1 MIRIIFCLLIIIY
14 SCSSNKQS
22 TELYSFFKAK
32 GLKDQSKV
40 YFFTYPECINCM
52 EKLFSSI
59 NQLSD
64 NDGFIILAYKKKY
77 QKEILSKYSFNSKI
91 NILESPGMFTSI
103 SPNLI
108 YHVNHKTKIVLIQDT
123 FKLLKK

>member
-1 MIRIIFCLLIIIY
+1 
-14 SCSSNKQS
+14 
-22 TELYSFFKAK
+22 
-32 GLKDQSKV
+32 
-40 YFFTYPECINCM
+40 M